1 MNEFMELTIT
11 YNFNCVNTWNTSLVI
26 KINTPIIEIHN
37 IACNS
42 SFCISYTNN
51 LCKLPILNNDV
62 VKFNANFKIV
72 KCHTLTIIDI
82 DNRDFNYN
90 NLPLSLTKLII
101 KGNTQTIYLKNME
114 LPNLETIQLEGSNI
128 QNIHSSISHLKTV
141 KTIRITGCSA
151 FQERDLL
158 LTNGYKFESY

>member
-1 MNEFMELTIT
+1 MELTIT
-11 YNFNCVNTWNTSLVI
+11 DNFIFGSHSFNESYVI
-26 KINTPIIEIHN
+26 KMNTPIIELYN
-37 IACNS
+37 ANGAD
-42 SFCISYTNN
+42 NN
-51 LCKLPILNNDV
+51 QEFIKYANRECRLPLLNNNKI
-62 VKFNANFKIV
+62 KFNSNFKII

-82 DNRDFNYN
+82 DNRDFNYE

-101 KGNTQTIYLKNME
+101 KGNTTILNFKKME
-114 LPNLETIQLEGSNI
+114 LPNLETIQLESSNI
-128 QNIHSSISHLKTV
+128 QNIHSSISHLKSV